1 SRGCFSSIGLLQL
14 RGRCPRY
21 AARGVPQTRCGLEGT
36 KPALSRPWLRLRE
49 REVEMAETGGIVP
62 KYRTGFAL
70 ATAMLIAVGCAHGFE
85 SSASGEV
92 IDAAA
97 AAKTVVL
104 HVDNQNPQS
113 MELRTVLDG
122 RSTFVGSVGGSDSTS
137 ILLDPTMFPAGFLY
151 VVAVPAD
158 GRGRAI

>member
-1 SRGCFSSIGLLQL
+1 MSKHR
-14 RGRCPRY
+14 
-21 AARGVPQTRCGLEGT
+21 
-36 KPALSRPWLRLRE
+36 
-49 REVEMAETGGIVP
+49 MA
-62 KYRTGFAL
+62 FAL
-70 ATAMLIAVGCAHGFE
+70 AAATLIAIGCAHGIE

-122 RSTFVGSVGGSDSTS
+122 RSTFVGSVGGNDSTS
-137 ILLDPTMFPAGFLY
+137 ILLDPMMFPAGSLY
-151 VVAVPAD
+151 IVAVPAD
-158 GRGRAI
+158 GVGRAIAGPMAASKGDRIDFSVSQALNMSHAFVRR

>member
-1 SRGCFSSIGLLQL
+1 MSKHRMAFAM
-14 RGRCPRY
+14 
-21 AARGVPQTRCGLEGT
+21 AA
-36 KPALSRPWLRLRE
+36 
-49 REVEMAETGGIVP
+49 
-62 KYRTGFAL
+62 
-70 ATAMLIAVGCAHGFE
+70 ATLVAIGCAHGLE

-104 HVDNQNPQS
+104 HVENQNPQP

-122 RSTFVGSVGGSDSTS
+122 RSTFVGSVGGNDSTS
-137 ILLDPTMFPAGFLY
+137 ILLDATMFPAGFLY

-158 GRGRAI
+158 GHGRAIAGPLAASKGDKIKFTVSQELSLSRAFVSR

>member
-1 SRGCFSSIGLLQL
+1 
-14 RGRCPRY
+14 
-21 AARGVPQTRCGLEGT
+21 
-36 KPALSRPWLRLRE
+36 
-49 REVEMAETGGIVP
+49 VP
-62 KYRTGFAL
+62 KHRTAFAM
-70 ATAMLIAVGCAHGFE
+70 AAAALIAVGCTHGFE
-85 SSASGEV
+85 GSASGEV

-122 RSTFVGSVGGSDSTS
+122 RSTFAGSVGGNDSTS

-151 VVAVPAD
+151 VVAIPAD
-158 GRGRAI
+158 AHGRAIAGPLAASKGDKIKFTVSPELSLSRAFVTR